1 MSINGIWSTE
11 ICGAY
16 GWEPISTV
24 FLENGHYIGG
34 GRNHYS
40 SGHYEEKAN
49 GSVVFKIDYNQ
60 FGQKRPLFGQKSEKL
75 SLVIKARRDGDVI
88 LGAATTPKKPELGIT
103 VRFKKRGKLPK
114 K

>member
-1 MSINGIWSTE
+1 MSINGIWGTE

-16 GWEPISTV
+16 GWEAISTV
-24 FLENGHYIGG
+24 FMENGRYTGG

-40 SGHYEEKAN
+40 CGRYKEKSD
-49 GSVVFKIDYNQ
+49 GSLVFKIDYNQ
-60 FGQKRPLFGQKSEKL
+60 FGNQRPLFGQKSSKL

-88 LGAATTPKKPELGIT
+88 LGVATTSKESELGIT

-114 K
+114 

>member
-1 MSINGIWSTE
+1 MSINGIWGTD

-24 FLENGHYIGG
+24 FLENGRFIGG

-40 SGHYEEKAN
+40 CGHYKEKAD
-49 GSVVFKIDYNQ
+49 GSVVFKIIYNQ
-60 FGQKRPLFGQKSEKL
+60 FGQKRPLFGQKSDKL

-88 LGAATTPKKPELGIT
+88 LGVATTSKGSELGIT

-114 K
+114 